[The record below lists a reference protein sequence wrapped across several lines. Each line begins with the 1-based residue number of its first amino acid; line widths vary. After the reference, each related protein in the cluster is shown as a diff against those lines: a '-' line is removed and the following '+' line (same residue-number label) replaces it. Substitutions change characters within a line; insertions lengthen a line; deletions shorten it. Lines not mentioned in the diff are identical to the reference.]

1 MSDVAYLE
9 GFSEILAIF
18 NGVFKMVKYNSTYK
32 THIKDPVVSNKVLFF
47 RENRFSLDSNMR
59 NSLNRGINYLAENF
73 ESIKGEEDPYTL
85 AMVCIL
91 FSKLR
96 VL

>member
-18 NGVFKMVKYNSTYK
+18 NGVFKMVKNNSTYK